1 LESEVVTDAITIAN
15 DLEERRRRLMLQ
27 HVVLSDQTLALAYD
41 VVVNGSFVA
50 KEKLRSL
57 DHEIERIA
65 DEISLIDRAFVFA
78 VKRVTA
84 RDANQV
90 MQELGFGANK

>member
-1 LESEVVTDAITIAN
+1 MSEAERIAR
-15 DLEERRRRLMLQ
+15 DLEERRHRLMIK
-27 HVVLSDQTLALAYD
+27 HVVLSDQTNTLAYD

-57 DHEIERIA
+57 DRELERIA
-65 DEISLIDRAFVFA
+65 EEIGLIDRAFVFA

-84 RDANQV
+84 RDAGQV
-90 MQELGFGANK
+90 MRELGFGANK

>member
-1 LESEVVTDAITIAN
+1 LTSAERIAR
-15 DLEERRRRLMLQ
+15 DLEERRHHLMLQ

-57 DHEIERIA
+57 DHELERIA
-65 DEISLIDRAFVFA
+65 DEISLIDRAFVSA
-78 VKRVTA
+78 VKRVSA
-84 RDANQV
+84 RDCDQV
-90 MQELGFGANK
+90 MEELFGANK

>member
-1 LESEVVTDAITIAN
+1 MTDAELIAR
-15 DLEERRRRLMLQ
+15 DLEQRRHRLMLQ

-41 VVVNGSFVA
+41 VAVNGSFVA

-57 DHEIERIA
+57 DHELERIA
-65 DEISLIDRAFVFA
+65 EEISLIDRAFVES
-78 VKRVTA
+78 VKRTTA
-84 RDANQV
+84 RDADQV

>member
-1 LESEVVTDAITIAN
+1 MTAAERIAR
-15 DLEERRRRLMLQ
+15 DLEERRHRLMIK

-57 DHEIERIA
+57 DHELERIA

-78 VKRVTA
+78 VKRATA
-84 RDANQV
+84 RDADQV
-90 MQELGFGANK
+90 MQELGFTGANK

>member
-1 LESEVVTDAITIAN
+1 MSEAERIAR
-15 DLEERRRRLMLQ
+15 DLEERRHRLMIK

-50 KEKLRSL
+50 REKLRSL
-57 DHEIERIA
+57 DHELERLA
-65 DEISLIDRAFVFA
+65 DEISLIDRAFVSA

-84 RDANQV
+84 RDCDQV
-90 MQELGFGANK
+90 MFELGFTGATK